1 MGVNVECDIMKIPER
16 TVKTAAKA
24 FSLSP
29 SMTLLAWINSMHM
42 RLNPTISRRMYN
54 NSDTRESHSIP
65 GRRTNINK
73 L

>member
-1 MGVNVECDIMKIPER
+1 MQDIVAGDKMKVPER

-29 SMTLLAWINSMHM
+29 SMTLLEWINSIHM
-42 RLNPTISRRMYN
+42 RLKPTTSRMMYN

-65 GRRTNINK
+65 GRRTKINK
-73 L
+73 V